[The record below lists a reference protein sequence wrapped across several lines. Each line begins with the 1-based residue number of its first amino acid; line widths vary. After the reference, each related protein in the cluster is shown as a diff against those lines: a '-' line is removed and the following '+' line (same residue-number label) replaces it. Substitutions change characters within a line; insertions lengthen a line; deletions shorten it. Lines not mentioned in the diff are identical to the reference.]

1 MQPQLA
7 RWARRRSRLGGLTA
21 LCLLLATCAPV
32 ALSPTGGG
40 SPPGA
45 GAPAAASP
53 ATAYTIRIG
62 AEPVSPAAAVPD
74 QWGLWTTG
82 RFATTKATT
91 GLFLQK
97 SALLRRA
104 ELSSLTLSPPLPD
117 TLPLEEAEIIL
128 HNATAGHICYVY
140 ISPTDADDWGD
151 DRLGEEETIPPDE
164 ERAFQ
169 IAPGHYDLRADDCDG
184 AVVDDV
190 RDVNV
195 QVQVLWAIRGD
206 DEETPDPVITPAV
219 EPTAAPRPTRAPT
232 VVPRPAHTPTAAPRP
247 TRTPRPLPTPTP
259 RQADI
264 TEFLCCGQT
273 AGETRIW
280 GIGYPG
286 DWYAE
291 TIPANS
297 QRWLAAIFTS
307 PADDIRVLIAPSA
320 WTPMGTPMDVGDVD
334 QYLNAVGQDQ
344 AARSSDFE
352 EFMRRPVPGVPNAR
366 IWSATWWEGDRQF
379 YATYLVMVTTMP
391 YVEQMPRGT
400 LMALGFQAEAAQW
413 RFANTVY
420 EQMLGTMQVEVVRE
434 GPAYI
439 APSRSPTQSPEAEGV
454 AEAGSSATTF
464 WELLFCPKACAWEY
478 VDIANQPA
486 GQIWECSDGCI
497 GQLSEVPC
505 GQCY

>member
-7 RWARRRSRLGGLTA
+7 RWICRGSRLGGLTA

-32 ALSPTGGG
+32 SPSPTGG

-45 GAPAAASP
+45 VAPASP
-53 ATAYTIRIG
+53 VTATTLRIGTEPVTATAG
-62 AEPVSPAAAVPD
+62 VPD
-74 QWGLWTTG
+74 QWALWTAG
-82 RFATTKATT
+82 RAATSKATT

-97 SALLRRA
+97 SALLRRV
-104 ELSSLTLSPPLPD
+104 ELSTLTLSPPQAD

-140 ISPTDADDWGD
+140 ISPTDADSWGD
-151 DRLGEEETIPPDE
+151 DRLGGEETIPPGG
-164 ERAFQ
+164 ERAFL

-190 RDVNV
+190 RAVNV

-206 DEETPDPVITPAV
+206 AELKPDPAITPQAA
-219 EPTAAPRPTRAPT
+219 PTATPTRAPT
-232 VVPRPAHTPTAAPRP
+232 VVPRAPTPVP
-247 TRTPRPLPTPTP
+247 TPVPTPTP
-259 RQADI
+259 RQATL

-286 DWYAE
+286 DWRAE
-291 TIPANS
+291 TVPANS

-307 PADDIRVLIAPSA
+307 PADDIRILIAPSA

-334 QYLNAVGQDQ
+334 QYLNAVGRDQ
-344 AARSSDFE
+344 AARSSNFA

-379 YATYLVMVTTMP
+379 YATYLVMVNALP
-391 YVEQMPRGT
+391 YVEQLPRGT

-413 RFANTVY
+413 RFADTVY
-420 EQMLGTMQVEVVRE
+420 AQMLGTLQVEVVRE
-434 GPAYI
+434 GPAYV
-439 APSRSPTQSPEAEGV
+439 APSLGPTQSPEAQGV
-454 AEAGSSATTF
+454 AEAGSGATSF